1 MKRFVKRS
9 LTGIF
14 CQTNFLPRYWYFR
27 DRHVGGLRPPKFSF
41 RGSSAPPAPPP
52 PRPMGFIVLKN
63 PVHTLT
69 LYEIIIFG
77 ILDHGLSFF
86 GSFNS
91 LMSFLLLAST
101 LINRSPYHKLLI
113 CILARNYLPDEKL
126 LFIAASFQKRFE
138 SQFKVVPYCHIKRNF
153 MLFQYWNFLTLIMN
167 AQ

>member
-1 MKRFVKRS
+1 M
-9 LTGIF
+9 
-14 CQTNFLPRYWYFR
+14 
-27 DRHVGGLRPPKFSF
+27 GGLRPPKFSF

-63 PVHTLT
+63 PLHTLT

-86 GSFNS
+86 GPCNS
-91 LMSFLLLAST
+91 IISFLLLAST
-101 LINRSPYHKLLI
+101 YHKLSI

-138 SQFKVVPYCHIKRNF
+138 SQFKVVPYCHIKGNF
-153 MLFQYWNFLTLIMN
+153 MLFQYRNFLTLIMN
-167 AQ
+167 AE

>member
-14 CQTNFLPRYWYFR
+14 CQTNPIFYRVTDIFGTETW
-27 DRHVGGLRPPKFSF
+27 GGLRPPKFSF
-41 RGSSAPPAPPP
+41 MGSSAPPAPPP
-52 PRPMGFIVLKN
+52 PRPIGFIVLKN

-86 GSFNS
+86 GPFNS
-91 LMSFLLLAST
+91 IMSFLLLAST
-101 LINRSPYHKLLI
+101 LIKRSPYHKLSI

-138 SQFKVVPYCHIKRNF
+138 SQFKVVPYYHIKGNF
-153 MLFQYWNFLTLIMN
+153 LLFQY
-167 AQ
+167 